1 MKYLKTGLLWLM
13 GALYIAAGIYHF
25 VDPAFYVKIMPPYLP
40 WHLELVYLSGVAEIL
55 LGALVLI
62 PATRSLAAWG

>member
-25 VDPAFYVKIMPPYLP
+25 VDPAFYVKIMPPYSP
-40 WHLELVYLSGVAEIL
+40 GIWSSSI
-55 LGALVLI
+55 
-62 PATRSLAAWG
+62 SAAWPRSCWELWC